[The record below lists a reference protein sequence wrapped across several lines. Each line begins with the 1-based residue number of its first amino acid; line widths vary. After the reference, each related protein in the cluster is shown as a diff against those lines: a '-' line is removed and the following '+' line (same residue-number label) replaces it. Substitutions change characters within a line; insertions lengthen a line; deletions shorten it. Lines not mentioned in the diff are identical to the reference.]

1 MNHNFLM
8 TSIRL
13 AALAAFTLLPGMACT
28 YSATSP
34 VVGAGGGN
42 VAVQVYTQPGC
53 AWIAEDSALAS
64 VYTSRFGRGSG
75 AYWMYVRPNAG
86 RTRTAPVRGYVVT
99 APSNQITG
107 RSSGGT
113 FQTVFQSTLTQYG
126 PMKPSTEPRASASG
140 LDIGDAT

>member
-1 MNHNFLM
+1 MNTNFLKNG
-8 TSIRL
+8 IRL

-42 VAVQVYTQPGC
+42 VMVQVYTQPGC
-53 AWIAEDSALAS
+53 QWTAEDSTFAS

-86 RTRTAPVRGYVVT
+86 RARTTPVRGYVVSQAGST
-99 APSNQITG
+99 LTG
-107 RSSGGT
+107 RSSVGSGGGI
-113 FQTVFQSTLTQYG
+113 QIVFQSTLTQYG
-126 PMKPSTEPRASASG
+126 R
-140 LDIGDAT
+140 